1 MQTVQNIYDDYKFV
15 TKSELEQLGLDH
27 LVGTNLLR
35 AYMHGW
41 VGSEKK
47 KFFCFCLHDETF
59 SSYFI
64 DIRLYNKARSVV
76 EPFEFDK
83 YRKEKVRQKIESN
96 RPNRLTVKS
105 NLPKV
110 NQEIALKLMDERN
123 GKRKKGRPTINLLD
137 DRRFSAMFENP
148 EFEIDKDADEY
159 KMLTPVLSR
168 LDKSKLKEL
177 KRQQSLKDLMDD
189 DGVDAAGK
197 SSDDD
202 LFSERDGSSDD
213 EDEKQWSKEVKKQYK
228 QIKRKN
234 AMAENDDDDAN
245 VEPQMIEVA
254 TNEFKVKTMR
264 NKHDK

>member
-1 MQTVQNIYDDYKFV
+1 
-15 TKSELEQLGLDH
+15 
-27 LVGTNLLR
+27 
-35 AYMHGW
+35 MHGLVVVW
-41 VGSEKK
+41 LSIR
-47 KFFCFCLHDETF
+47 FCLLNVTRIFPF
-59 SSYFI
+59 SFFI

-83 YRKEKVRQKIESN
+83 YRKEKVRQKIEST
-96 RPNRLTVKS
+96 RPNRLTIKS

-110 NQEIALKLMDERN
+110 NQEIALKLMDEK
-123 GKRKKGRPTINLLD
+123 GAKKKKGRPTTSLLD
-137 DRRFSAMFENP
+137 DSRFSAMFENP

-177 KRQQSLKDLMDD
+177 KKKQALKDIMDEEGD
-189 DGVDAAGK
+189 DEEAK

-213 EDEKQWSKEVKKQYK
+213 EDERQWSKEVKKQYK

-234 AMAENDDDDAN
+234 AMAEKVEADAEEGSDED
-245 VEPQMIEVA
+245 EPKVVEVA

-264 NKHDK
+264 NKNDKFVKIRFYFVT

>member
-1 MQTVQNIYDDYKFV
+1 MQNIYDDYKFV
-15 TKSELEQLGLDH
+15 TKQELEQLGLDH
-27 LVGTNLLR
+27 LEGTNLLR
-35 AYMHGW
+35 AYMHG
-41 VGSEKK
+41 
-47 KFFCFCLHDETF
+47 F
-59 SSYFI
+59 FI
-64 DIRLYNKARSVV
+64 DIRLYNKARSAV

-96 RPNRLTVKS
+96 RPNRLTIKT

-110 NQEIALKLMDERN
+110 NQEVALKLMEEK
-123 GKRKKGRPTINLLD
+123 GTKKKKGRPTTSLLD
-137 DRRFSAMFENP
+137 DNRFSAMFENP

-177 KRQQSLKDLMDD
+177 KRKQTLKDLMDE
-189 DGVDAAGK
+189 DGEDEQAK

-213 EDEKQWSKEVKKQYK
+213 EDERQWSKEVKKQYK

-234 AMAENDDDDAN
+234 AIAENAVEEEAEDD
-245 VEPQMIEVA
+245 VEPKMVEVA

-264 NKHDK
+264 NKNDKYERISRSRM

>member
-1 MQTVQNIYDDYKFV
+1 MSCSF
-15 TKSELEQLGLDH
+15 
-27 LVGTNLLR
+27 
-35 AYMHGW
+35 
-41 VGSEKK
+41 
-47 KFFCFCLHDETF
+47 
-59 SSYFI
+59 FI
-64 DIRLYNKARSVV
+64 DIRLYNKARSAV

-96 RPNRLTVKS
+96 RPSRLTIKT

-110 NQEIALKLMDERN
+110 NQEIALKLMDEK
-123 GKRKKGRPTINLLD
+123 GAKKKKGRPTTSLLD
-137 DRRFSAMFENP
+137 DNRFSAMFDNP
-148 EFEIDKDADEY
+148 EFEVDKDADEY

-177 KRQQSLKDLMDD
+177 KRKQTLKDLMDE
-189 DGVDAAGK
+189 DGEEAK

-213 EDEKQWSKEVKKQYK
+213 EDERQWSKEVKKQYK

-234 AMAENDDDDAN
+234 AMAEKVEDEASED
-245 VEPQMIEVA
+245 VEPKMVEVA

-264 NKHDK
+264 NKNDKYERFARTLGG